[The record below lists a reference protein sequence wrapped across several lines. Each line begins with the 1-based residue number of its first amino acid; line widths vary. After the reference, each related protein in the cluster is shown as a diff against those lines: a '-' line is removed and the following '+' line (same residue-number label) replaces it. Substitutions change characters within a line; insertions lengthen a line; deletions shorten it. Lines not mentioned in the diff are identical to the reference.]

1 MVTLTTVGH
10 LGTATG
16 QEESSGAGHG
26 YFPFTAGSEG
36 AVRNIVLGICAAII
50 HIGHRFLPHPS
61 PLKTMTGANELCL
74 GGCVPKFFKMCKN
87 KLIMTQG
94 RKSSLDGKS
103 GVFVLGHE
111 QLSGSKLSE
120 AGVTQCLR
128 AATGTGWPPPT
139 TKKSHWSETL
149 VKRSPDLR

>member
-1 MVTLTTVGH
+1 MTLTTVGH

-26 YFPFTAGSEG
+26 YFPFTDGSEG
-36 AVRNIVLGICAAII
+36 TVRNIVLGICAAII
-50 HIGHRFLPHPS
+50 HIGHRFLPDPS
-61 PLKTMTGANELCL
+61 PLLSLKTMTVANELCL
-74 GGCVPKFFKMCKN
+74 GGYVPKFFKMCKN

-128 AATGTGWPPPT
+128 AATGTGWPPPQRPRRV
-139 TKKSHWSETL
+139 SRVRHL
-149 VKRSPDLR
+149 

>member
-26 YFPFTAGSEG
+26 YFPFNAGSEG
-36 AVRNIVLGICAAII
+36 TVPNVVLGICAVII
-50 HIGHRFLPHPS
+50 NILSQIFATPLPTSPS
-61 PLKTMTGANELCL
+61 KDNDCSKLILYRGLC
-74 GGCVPKFFKMCKN
+74 PKILQMCKN
-87 KLIMTQG
+87 NLIMTQG

-103 GVFVLGHE
+103 GVFVWGHE

-120 AGVTQCLR
+120 ASVTQCLR
-128 AATGTGWPPPT
+128 AATGTGWPPPNYQEE
-139 TKKSHWSETL
+139 SVE
-149 VKRSPDLR
+149 